1 MSPATTVS
9 EPSLRYR
16 CQSITENVERDDSL
30 TADRGATTQRVVG
43 GCATSSVYVV
53 TRGRQVREPFR
64 HTVQSTCS
72 GLHCR
77 FTSRRRNVY
86 VIVFLFDSRE
96 TGRAMSS
103 RSDLITSQGQGRATL
118 NLDSVIDATYQRR
131 PSSSH
136 SPISMSVRPEAP
148 HRFACFFLV
157 GGERPLLQCEHATM
171 YLQCSYNVFT
181 MYLLIHKSLLIKL
194 KVYLSKKKSTGGCRE
209 AAAAVGSC

>member
-1 MSPATTVS
+1 VSPATTVS

-86 VIVFLFDSRE
+86 VIVFLFDSRAM
-96 TGRAMSS
+96 GRAMSS
-103 RSDLITSQGQGRATL
+103 RSDLITSQGQSRATL

-148 HRFACFFLV
+148 HRFACFFS
-157 GGERPLLQCEHATM
+157 GGRETSFAMRTC
-171 YLQCSYNVFT
+171 YNVFT
-181 MYLLIHKSLLIKL
+181 M
-194 KVYLSKKKSTGGCRE
+194 
-209 AAAAVGSC
+209 